1 MAPQIRDRT
10 LTLPGANRPVAKT
23 AGHWLL
29 ASVGKTVLRPGGRET
44 THWLLD
50 HIGIPSSTV
59 VEFAAGLGITARE
72 VLDRGPRRYIGV
84 DSDAQAVTAVSAILP
99 AGDHQVIEA
108 SAEHTSL
115 RAGCADA
122 VLGEAM
128 LTMHT
133 DRRKLEIMREA
144 ARLLRPG
151 GVYAIHEMGLTPDDL
166 SPGTKDEIRTAL
178 ARSIR
183 VNARPLTI
191 PEWIALADEAGFQV
205 IDTYCTSMSL
215 LDPRRMI
222 ADEGLLGTVRIIG
235 NVLRRPE
242 VRRRVL
248 AMRRVFTT
256 HRDHLL
262 GVGIILTRTSD

>member
-1 MAPQIRDRT
+1 MASPTRART
-10 LTLPGANRPVAKT
+10 TLPGANRPVAKT

-29 ASVGKTVLRPGGRET
+29 ASIGKTVLRPGGRET
-44 THWLLD
+44 TQWLLD
-50 HIGIPSSTV
+50 HIGIPGSTV
-59 VEFAAGLGITARE
+59 VEFAPGLGITARE
-72 VLDRGPRRYIGV
+72 ILDRGPRRYVGV
-84 DSDAQAVTAVSAILP
+84 DSDAQAVTTVSALLP

-115 RAGCADA
+115 PAGCADA

-151 GVYAIHEMGLTPDDL
+151 GVYAIHEMGLTPVDL
-166 SPGTKDEIRTAL
+166 SPGTKDEIRRAL

-191 PEWIALADEAGFQV
+191 PEWVALADEAGFQV
-205 IDTYCTSMSL
+205 TDTYRTSMSL

-262 GVGIILTRTSD
+262 GVGFILTRRAE

>member
-1 MAPQIRDRT
+1 MASQTRART
-10 LTLPGANRPVAKT
+10 TTFPGAHRSAAKT

-29 ASVGKTVLRPGGRET
+29 ASVGKKVLRPGGRET

-50 HIGIPSSTV
+50 RIGIPGRTV
-59 VEFAAGLGITARE
+59 VEFAPGLGITARE
-72 VLDRGPRRYIGV
+72 ILARDPRRYVGV
-84 DSDAQAVTAVSAILP
+84 DSDAQAVKTVSAILP

-108 SAEHTSL
+108 SAEHTGL
-115 RAGCADA
+115 TAGCADA

-151 GVYAIHEMGLTPDDL
+151 GVYAVHEMGLTPDDL
-166 SPGTKDEIRTAL
+166 SPETKDEIRKAL

-191 PEWIALADEAGFQV
+191 PEWVALADEAGFQV
-205 IDTYCTSMSL
+205 TDTYCTSMSL
-215 LDPRRMI
+215 LDPRRVI
-222 ADEGLLGTVRIIG
+222 ADEGVLGTVRIIG

-262 GVGIILTRTSD
+262 GVGIILTRTAD